1 MLSVVSVHPFVS
13 TLAFEPTFDLNF
25 CMRMGHNHTLPEIES
40 WVGLAR
46 IVTRSV

>member
-25 CMRMGHNHTLPEIES
+25 LHAYGSQPYA
-40 WVGLAR
+40 AR
-46 IVTRSV
+46 D